1 MSGFSNTAG
10 RVRVPFIAIVAAAG
24 AALSLALVSG
34 LIFTGLAQA
43 EKLHLDHFT
52 AQSTTKAKAEYNVA
66 GGHPYQNYNS
76 FLLKGETVKD
86 AVVTL
91 QPGFFGNPAAA
102 PRCRAENVGQ
112 TEALSHC
119 PAGSRIGLAVLHF
132 STGSDVASPIYNGY
146 PEKGFPAQFVFNIL
160 NNIALLTVR
169 PLPRTEAYGLTV
181 GALNLPYELVG
192 GFDTTFYGVPSEHKS
207 GTTDAPFLSNPVN
220 CSEAEPKWGFFGD
233 SWENPGPILPTGQP
247 DFADENWVQGSVTSP
262 PVTGCD
268 ESLLANQFNP
278 GLATSLSQGGGA
290 IQADQPSG
298 LAVNF
303 HFPQTNDPT
312 DLSTTFDPALP
323 QAPEPK
329 DITVKLPAGVSLSP
343 SSADGLGACSDQASD
358 PAGDQVH
365 LDSTQ
370 SVTCPDS
377 SKIGTAVTTTPLLAV
392 HDPITD
398 EVNGP
403 EPIPG
408 EVFLVKPHAGDLA
421 EGKFRILIQLENAD
435 AGTNFK
441 LPGVVVADPQTGQL
455 TATFTDNPQL
465 PAKDLT
471 VEFKSGPRAPLAS
484 PPTCGS
490 FQTTSTL
497 VPWSTPGTPD
507 AHPTA
512 SFDVSTG
519 ANGGGCASSPGAR
532 PFSPALSAGAG
543 SNKAGAYSPFVFKVT
558 RQDGEQELNSL
569 DVTTPPGFSAKIAG
583 VPSCSD
589 AAIAAAKAK
598 SGAEEQANPTCP
610 ASSQIGSVTVGA
622 GPGSNPYYT
631 SGRAYLAGPYKG
643 APLSLVFIT
652 PAVAGPFDLGNTVVR
667 AATFLNSETTQ
678 ITVKTDPLPQILD
691 GVPLRLRSLSTT
703 LDRSNFTLN
712 PTDCNAMSV
721 NATISGSNGASSSPS
736 QPFQAGDCGAL
747 DFKPGLKL
755 ALKGKVS
762 RRSHPSLT
770 ATLNPRPGD
779 ANIASAQVRL
789 PKAAFLDNDNIGQ
802 VCTRPQFSAHQ
813 CPAGSIYGKAT
824 ATTPLLG
831 YPLAG
836 PVYLRANPAHKL
848 PDLVVGFNGPASQ
861 PIEIELAG
869 KTDSV
874 KGALRNTFEAVPDVP
889 VSSFQL
895 ELFGG
900 KKGLIEMS
908 TGFCSNPK
916 AAVLFT
922 GQNGKVTESA
932 PKVAAKCPKKK
943 KSKKGKGGKH
953 KRAGAHS
960 RG

>member
-1 MSGFSNTAG
+1 MPAFGDTARG
-10 RVRVPFIAIVAAAG
+10 ARSTLATIFVAAA
-24 AALSLALVSG
+24 AALCLAVAGG
-34 LIFTGLAQA
+34 LIFTGHARA
-43 EKLHLDHFT
+43 EKLFVEHFT
-52 AQSTTKAKAEYNVA
+52 AQSTAKTKAEYTVA
-66 GGHPYQNYNS
+66 GGHPYQNFTS
-76 FLLKGETVKD
+76 FMVGGEYLKD

-102 PRCRAENVGQ
+102 PRCRAENIGA
-112 TEALSHC
+112 TESASDC
-119 PAGSRIGLAVLHF
+119 PAGSRIGLAILYFPGGGTFAV
-132 STGSDVASPIYNGY
+132 PIYNAF
-146 PEKGFPAQFVFNIL
+146 PEKGYPAQFAFNIAS
-160 NNIALLTVR
+160 NIALLTVV
-169 PLPRTEAYGLTV
+169 PLPRTEAYGLTI
-181 GALNLPYELVG
+181 GALNLPRAIVA
-192 GFDTTFYGVPSEHKS
+192 GFDTTFYGVPAEHKS
-207 GTTDAPFLSNPVN
+207 GSTNAPFLTNPVDCSNP
-220 CSEAEPKWGFFGD
+220 EPKWGFFSD
-233 SWENPGPILPTGQP
+233 SWENAGPFLPTGQP
-247 DFADENWVQGSVTSP
+247 DFADSDWVTASVTAS

-268 ESLLANQFNP
+268 APALSFQFEPSLETKAL
-278 GLATSLSQGGGA
+278 QGGGPV
-290 IQADQPSG
+290 QADQPTG
-298 LAVNF
+298 LGIDFN
-303 HFPQTNDPT
+303 FPQSNDPT
-312 DLSTTFDPALP
+312 DPNTTFEPEAP

-329 DITVKLPAGVSLSP
+329 DITVKLPAGLSLSP
-343 SSADGLGACSDQASD
+343 SSVDGLGTCSDQASD

-365 LDSTQ
+365 YDGTEP
-370 SVTCPDS
+370 VTCPDS
-377 SKIGTAVTTTPLLAV
+377 SKIGTATALSPLLAS

-398 EVNGP
+398 ENNGA

-408 EVFLVKPHAGDLA
+408 VVYLLKPHPGDLS
-421 EGKFRILIQLENAD
+421 EGKFRLLIQLENAE
-435 AGTNFK
+435 AGINFK
-441 LPGVVVADPQTGQL
+441 LPGVAVADPQTGQL
-455 TATFTDNPQL
+455 TTTFTENPQL
-465 PAKDLT
+465 PSSSLE
-471 VEFKSGPRAPLAS
+471 VNLRSGSRAPLAS

-512 SFDVSTG
+512 SFGVSAG
-519 ANGGGCASSPGAR
+519 ANGGPCATSAGGR
-532 PFSPALSAGAG
+532 PFSPALSVAGTVNKKAG
-543 SNKAGAYSPFVFKVT
+543 SFSPFTFKVT
-558 RQDGEQELNSL
+558 RRDGEQELNSV

-583 VPSCSD
+583 VPYCSD

-703 LDRSNFTLN
+703 LDRANFTLN
-712 PTDCNAMSV
+712 PTDCSAMSV
-721 NATISGSNGASSSPS
+721 NATISGASGASSSPS

-762 RRSHPSLT
+762 RRAHPSLT

-802 VCTRPQFSAHQ
+802 VCTRPQFTAHQ

-916 AAVLFT
+916 AAVSFT
-922 GQNGKVTESA
+922 AQNGKVTESA

-943 KSKKGKGGKH
+943 KLKKGKGGKH
-953 KRAGAHS
+953 KRA
-960 RG
+960 